1 MIEIHTLDELV
12 RHINEHQSLKDTVG
26 QSVDVSSVTEDILS
40 AKIDNTVFL
49 GCDIPGDAQCTL
61 INPRGSHLSDSDW
74 PSVCLLYT
82 SPSPRDATLS
92 RMPSSA

>member
-1 MIEIHTLDELV
+1 MQEIHTLDELV
-12 RHINEHQSLKDTVG
+12 RHFDEHQSLKDTVV

-61 INPRGSHLSDSDW
+61 
-74 PSVCLLYT
+74 CLLYT
-82 SPSPRDATLS
+82 SPSPRDQRGS